1 MNRVATRLIRGTV
14 SASQDPDTDTGGA
27 GAFLLFACILIWG
40 VAVAAK
46 ASGLPVPTYMLC
58 LVSIGLLLVE
68 MSRRMGFLDYRTLLV
83 FSGSFYAF
91 VGTTDILFG
100 NNALLFSRDIG
111 ALNTLVATTF
121 LMVFG
126 LVSLSGNAKAE
137 AASIRQGERVPIA
150 PILVLVSAMMVPYL
164 FYVLSISQT
173 ASSRVEVLAGSS
185 VGYAAVLFAV
195 FTGLLVIISEL
206 RQDIFQVFSFRTP
219 PQPGPAPRVLAVIL
233 VAILVLILA
242 VTQLIVLGNRREI
255 MSFLVAAAVAA
266 GMRRLPLWMFPVGG
280 VLIWFSTVLPWLRQ
294 APITEWMDIIVNF
307 STYFGTLDVSNT
319 EHYAFAIVADTYYSA
334 PTTSHAPSMLDAFG
348 TLVPQNIWPNR
359 PMPAGEWFVATYY
372 PELYRIGGGLAYNL
386 PMETVI
392 NLGFFGPIIIP
403 ALIALFAARLGT
415 RPNSALVWRAAIV
428 LAWLFWLRYD
438 FATLLKSLVLVF
450 PFVFAWLLIQR
461 SVITIVRRG

>member
-1 MNRVATRLIRGTV
+1 MSATRDAGTG
-14 SASQDPDTDTGGA
+14 DDGA
-27 GAFLLFACILIWG
+27 TPFLLLACVLIWA

-46 ASGLPVPTYMLC
+46 ASGLAVPTYMLC
-58 LVSIGLLLVE
+58 LTSIVLLLVE
-68 MSRRMGFLDYRTLLV
+68 MSRRLGLLDYRSLLV

-100 NNALLFSRDIG
+100 NNVLLFSRDIG

-126 LVSLSGNAKAE
+126 LVSLGGSPEAE
-137 AASIRQGERVPIA
+137 AESIRQGERAPIA
-150 PILVLVSAMMVPYL
+150 PILVLVTATMVPYL
-164 FYVLSISQT
+164 FYVLSIYQT
-173 ASSRVEVLAGSS
+173 ANSRVEVLAGSS

-206 RQDIFQVFSFRTP
+206 RQDIFQVLGFRNVQRPALP
-219 PQPGPAPRVLAVIL
+219 PRYLAVIL
-233 VAILVLILA
+233 VAVLVLILA
-242 VTQLIVLGNRREI
+242 VTQFIVLGNRREI

-266 GMRRLPLWMFPVGG
+266 GMRRLPLWMLPVGG
-280 VLIWFSTVLPWLRQ
+280 VLIWFTTVLPWLRQ
-294 APITEWMDIIVNF
+294 APLSEWMDIIVNF
-307 STYFGTLDVSNT
+307 STYFGNLDVSNT

-334 PTTSHAPSMLDAFG
+334 PTTSNAPTMLDAFG
-348 TLVPQNIWPNR
+348 TLIPQSIWPNR

-392 NLGFFGPIIIP
+392 NLGFFGPVVIP
-403 ALIALFAARLGT
+403 AAIALFASRLGM

-461 SVITIVRRG
+461 SVVTIVRRG